1 MGFPFAPGVRDLQRD
16 YVRFVLSRARISRNS
31 SDYPFSFRSFFSLL
45 DKHSHRR
52 DSSRLI
58 STRLSRLLLETRVDK
73 VYNLVLFS
81 TLCSSFLFRSEE
93 KGRGKFLNTHGV
105 IYYEKDRIEKLLS
118 YSLTLHCDL
127 LSGSREPPARPAGEG
142 PRTIRT

>member
-31 SDYPFSFRSFFSLL
+31 SDYPNLFFSLL

-73 VYNLVLFS
+73 VYNLVLLFS
-81 TLCSSFLFRSEE
+81 TLCSSFLFCSEE